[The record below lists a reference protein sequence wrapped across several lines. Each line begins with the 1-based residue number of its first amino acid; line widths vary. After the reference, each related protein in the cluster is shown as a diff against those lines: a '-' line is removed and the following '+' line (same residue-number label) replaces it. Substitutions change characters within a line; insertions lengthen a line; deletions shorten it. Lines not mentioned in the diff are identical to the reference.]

1 MIGQLLIIC
10 FAMPKNFITYFL
22 TMILLGIN
30 AMYMLTQRC
39 ILFLKC
45 SRSQDYNGTFN
56 VHINSLSKRKNL
68 TGWILRTFI
77 SRDKL
82 AMLTLFKALVFSRL
96 DYGSQL

>member
-1 MIGQLLIIC
+1 
-10 FAMPKNFITYFL
+10 MPKNFITYLL

-68 TGWILRTFI
+68 TGWICRSYIVSHVDPGCQDT
-77 SRDKL
+77 L
-82 AMLTLFKALVFSRL
+82 ASTALGGVL
-96 DYGSQL
+96 YTYT

>member
-10 FAMPKNFITYFL
+10 FAMPKNFITYLL

-68 TGWILRTFI
+68 TFI